1 MRKGRN
7 RRERWRRREIEGKDL
22 EAEKYRRKIEKEGNI
37 GLGERIEGK
46 MKRKTGKRKR
56 EGKRYKGKD

>member
-22 EAEKYRRKIEKEGNI
+22 ETEKYRRKIEKEGNV

-46 MKRKTGKRKR
+46 IKRKTGKRKR